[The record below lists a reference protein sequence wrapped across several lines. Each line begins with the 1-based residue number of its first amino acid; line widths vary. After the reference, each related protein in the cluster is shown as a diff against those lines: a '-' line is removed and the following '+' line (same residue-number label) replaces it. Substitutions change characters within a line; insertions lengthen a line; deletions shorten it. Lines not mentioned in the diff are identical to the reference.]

1 MANKKIS
8 ELPLS
13 FSGSPN
19 SLMVIVNYD
28 QEITGIT
35 NSIYFSALTAQFSIG
50 DIEISGTTDG
60 SNRNFTLSKNIQNP
74 NKTLFYFNG
83 QLQKYGDNYSITG
96 TTLEI
101 LPNTFAPESTDF
113 LRLLSF

>member
-13 FSGSPN
+13 VSGSQN

-28 QEITGIT
+28 EQITGVT

-50 DIEISGTTDG
+50 DVTISGLTNG
-60 SNRNFTLSKNIQNP
+60 NNRSFILSKNIQTP
-74 NKTLFYFNG
+74 NNTLFYLNG
-83 QLQKYGDNYSITG
+83 QLQKYNENYSITG
-96 TTLEI
+96 NTLEI
-101 LPNTFAPESTDF
+101 LSSSLAPESTDF